1 MPQPLFDL
9 PQLEAA
15 LAGTLYAGKLH
26 FAPVTDSTNSD
37 GLEAARAGA
46 PHGTVYFADEQ
57 LAGRGRGNHG
67 WHSAAGEGLYVSVLL
82 RPPIPAARL
91 QLLPFAAGLAA
102 ADAIRATTGLPVDLR
117 WPNDLLIGPRKT
129 GGILVEGKVEGKAE
143 GKAESSA
150 VAYAVVGIGINV
162 HQRGFPADLATPA
175 TSLDL
180 EAGKS
185 NSRQRLLIWLL
196 KSLERET
203 LGLLD
208 PTATETIPN
217 RMAQASTWVNGRSV
231 RVHGPQACT
240 GVTAGLDE
248 DGFLLV
254 RTATGLVTVQTGG
267 LRADENE
274 PPLQTDQ
281 EINGPG
287 DIS

>member
-1 MPQPLFDL
+1 VSPTLNQAMPQPLFDL

-240 GVTAGLDE
+240 GTTGGLDKH
-248 DGFLLV
+248 GFLLV
-254 RTATGLVTVQTGG
+254 RTADGWVTVQTGG
-267 LRADENE
+267 IRAAETE
-274 PPLQTDQ
+274 
-281 EINGPG
+281 
-287 DIS
+287 